1 MLRQSFIHI
10 PSVGPVTERLIWQSG
25 VRSWDDCLE
34 FSPPQLRANLRSH
47 LAEHVQE
54 SQRRLSQGD
63 ARYFQMLLGSSHLW
77 RLYSDFRHR
86 VAYLDIETT
95 GLWFEL
101 DDITVIGLYDG
112 TSTRSFVLGENLDD
126 FAREI
131 SRYSLVV
138 TFNGACFDL
147 PFLRTRF
154 PGFDSSL
161 AHLDLR
167 YLLKRLGYSGG
178 LKRIER
184 ELGLD
189 RLGALRELDGYCAV
203 LLWKKHLQGRRGAL
217 DTLLRYNLEDVVN
230 LERLVQ
236 LAYNSMLASVPI
248 PVERLAP
255 NERPALPY
263 RHDEGLIG
271 EVVAEASRNP
281 YGQR

>member
-77 RLYSDFRHR
+77 RLYSDFRRR
-86 VAYLDIETT
+86 VVYLDIETT
-95 GLWFEL
+95 GLSLGL

-189 RLGALRELDGYCAV
+189 RPGALRELDGYCAV